1 VGTDKP
7 VAPHAL
13 RHAFAVHLLEV
24 GTDLRIIQVLLG
36 HRNLSTTAQY
46 LMIVAIGPSSD
57 PSSAIR
63 SAGRRN
69 AVPARAGPGR
79 RSGITSPAPRS
90 IYHLS
95 GEVRHDWEYSMAE
108 MDATPV
114 DHLSR
119 LGNSHPALPFV
130 WPHLP
135 QYSI

>member
-69 AVPARAGPGR
+69 AVPARAGPAIRHRIAGASVDLPSQRRGSTRLGAQHGR
-79 RSGITSPAPRS
+79 DGR
-90 IYHLS
+90 
-95 GEVRHDWEYSMAE
+95 
-108 MDATPV
+108 DAPV